1 MRRGRMLAA
10 LLALLLLCACGT
22 RPAPTSAPEPTPEAA
37 AAPTPD
43 PTPAPTP
50 APTPEPTPVPTPAPT
65 LRPIQKP
72 APRPVPTPRPTPA
85 LPERFTLFGQ
95 EVERAQESLEFR
107 RVQIGDEGLAQIRE
121 ALDAMPNCRYLKLD
135 DCGTSDEAMAAL
147 REEYEGRTKVV
158 WRVHFGAFSDLTD
171 TKIIHA
177 VAEEQGTYI
186 TDKMCEVLRYC
197 TETEYIDI
205 GHDPLTT
212 IEFCRYM
219 PKLKALIVS
228 YNNIT
233 DLSPLEN
240 CKDLYLLEMFCCR
253 RLSDL
258 SPLAKC
264 ENLELLNFAYTA
276 VTDITPLYGLKKL
289 RILDGARNDVP
300 QEQIDEIRAL
310 MPDCLITFE
319 GMDIHQMGWRKETP
333 TTYFDWY
340 LEIREI
346 FGYLRNDYSGKH

>member
-1 MRRGRMLAA
+1 MRKGRMLAA
-10 LLALLLLCACGT
+10 LLALLLLCACGA
-22 RPAPTSAPEPTPEAA
+22 RPAPAATPEPTIEPTAEPTIEPTAEPTIEPTVEPTAEPTAEPSPEPTPK
-37 AAPTPD
+37 PQPQR
-43 PTPAPTP
+43 PMPSPA
-50 APTPEPTPVPTPAPT
+50 
-65 LRPIQKP
+65 QD
-72 APRPVPTPRPTPA
+72 

-95 EVERAQESLEFR
+95 EVERSQERLEFV
-107 RVQIGDEGLAQIRE
+107 RVQIGDEGLAQIRA
-121 ALDAMPNCRYLKLD
+121 ALDTMPNCRYLKLD
-135 DCGTSDEAMAAL
+135 SCGTSDEAMAAL
-147 REEYEGRTKVV
+147 RDEYEGRTKVV
-158 WRVHFGAFSDLTD
+158 WRVRFGAFSDLTD

-177 VAEEQGTYI
+177 VAEEHGTYL
-186 TDKMCEVLRYC
+186 TDRMCEVLRYC

-219 PKLKALIVS
+219 PKLKVLIVS

-289 RILDGARNDVP
+289 KLLDGARNDIP
-300 QEQIDEIRAL
+300 QEQIDEITAL
-310 MPDCLITFE
+310 MPDCLMTFE

-333 TTYFDWY
+333 TKYYDWY

-346 FGYLRNDYSGKH
+346 FGYLRNDYSGKK